1 MIAFL
6 LLLITAVFS
15 GLLLHGLHRKVI
27 ARVQSRPGPPV
38 WQEILHTLKFSFK
51 QTWIPRT
58 ASQVMYV
65 AIVLIA
71 VGIWIAALWVV
82 WTGAS
87 LLILFALYMLHKI
100 IEHGTGLSSGS
111 PYTKFGA
118 IRSVMSAAA
127 ELPLLATVA
136 IVYLFWN
143 TLSIGEIAALQIETH
158 TPTILV
164 AFPAAMSL
172 YLIILSKAHYG
183 PFSVIEAKELVSG
196 YWTEHFGGWRALLN
210 IAMGLK
216 TVVLLSAFVL
226 LFVGAVPWWLMILL
240 MIVLMVSVSFICAV
254 TPMLTPYHV
263 VTVQTIFWTVVVL
276 LYAVAVW
283 LVLQAGGLS
292 YEQPDRKSRCRR
304 RCLLHSPDGP

>member
-1 MIAFL
+1 MIPFL
-6 LLLITAVFS
+6 LLLIIAVFA

-27 ARVQSRPGPPV
+27 ARIQLRPGPPI

-71 VGIWIAALWVV
+71 VGIWVAALWVV
-82 WTGAS
+82 ATGAS

-100 IEHGTGLSSGS
+100 VEHGTGLSSGS

-136 IVYLFWN
+136 IVYLFTG
-143 TLSIGEIAALQIETH
+143 TLSIGEIAEWNTTH
-158 TPTILV
+158 TPLLLL
-164 AFPAAMSL
+164 AFPAAVSL

-183 PFSVIEAKELVSG
+183 PFSVIEAKELISG
-196 YWTEHFGGWRALLN
+196 YWTEHFGGWRAMLN
-210 IAMGLK
+210 IAMSLK

-226 LFVGAVPWWLMILL
+226 LFIGAVPWWLMIIL
-240 MIVLMVSVSFICAV
+240 MIVLMISVSFVCAS
-254 TPMLTPYHV
+254 TPMLTPYQV
-263 VTVQTIFWTVVVL
+263 VTIQTVWTLVVL
-276 LYAVAVW
+276 LYGGCVW
-283 LVLQAGGLS
+283 LVLGGIL
-292 YEQPDRKSRCRR
+292 
-304 RCLLHSPDGP
+304 

>member
-6 LLLITAVFS
+6 LHLIVAVIS

-27 ARVQSRPGPPV
+27 ARIQSRPGPPI

-65 AIVLIA
+65 AIVLTA
-71 VGIWIAALWVV
+71 VGIWVAAFWVV

-136 IVYLFWN
+136 IVYLSWG
-143 TLSIGEIAALQIETH
+143 TLFIGEIAARQIG
-158 TPTILV
+158 TPVPLI
-164 AFPAAMSL
+164 AFPAAASL

-183 PFSVIEAKELVSG
+183 PFSMIEAKELVSG

-216 TVVLLSAFVL
+216 TVVLLSVFIL
-226 LFVGAVPWWLMILL
+226 LFVGAVPWWLMSIL
-240 MIVLMVSVSFICAV
+240 MIVLMISVSFICAV
-254 TPMLTPYHV
+254 TPMLTPYQT
-263 VTVQTIFWTVVVL
+263 VTILTIWTVVVL
-276 LYAVAVW
+276 LFAAIW
-283 LVLQAGGLS
+283 LVLHAGGIII
-292 YEQPDRKSRCRR
+292 
-304 RCLLHSPDGP
+304 

>member
-1 MIAFL
+1 MIPFL
-6 LLLITAVFS
+6 LLLIIAVFA

-27 ARVQSRPGPPV
+27 ARIQLRPGPPI

-51 QTWIPRT
+51 QTWIPKT

-71 VGIWIAALWVV
+71 VGIWVAALWVV
-82 WTGAS
+82 ATGAS

-100 IEHGTGLSSGS
+100 VEHGTGLSSGS

-136 IVYLFWN
+136 IVYLFTG
-143 TLSIGEIAALQIETH
+143 TLSIGAIAEWNTTH
-158 TPTILV
+158 TPLLLL
-164 AFPAAMSL
+164 AFPAAVSL

-183 PFSVIEAKELVSG
+183 PFSVIEAKELISG
-196 YWTEHFGGWRALLN
+196 YWTEHFGGWRAMLN
-210 IAMGLK
+210 IAMSLK

-226 LFVGAVPWWLMILL
+226 LFIGAVPWWLMIIL
-240 MIVLMVSVSFICAV
+240 MIVLMISVSFVCAS
-254 TPMLTPYHV
+254 TPMLTPYQV
-263 VTVQTIFWTVVVL
+263 VTIQTVWTLVVL
-276 LYAVAVW
+276 LYGGCVW
-283 LVLQAGGLS
+283 LVLGGIL
-292 YEQPDRKSRCRR
+292 
-304 RCLLHSPDGP
+304 

>member
-1 MIAFL
+1 MLAFILFL
-6 LLLITAVFS
+6 LFAIIA

-27 ARVQSRPGPPV
+27 ARIQRRPGPPV

-51 QTWIPRT
+51 QTWIPKT

-71 VGIWIAALWVV
+71 IGIWTAALYVL

-87 LLILFALYMLHKI
+87 LLLIFAFYMLHKI
-100 IEHGTGLSSGS
+100 VEHGTGLSSGS

-127 ELPLLATVA
+127 ELPLLVTVA
-136 IVYLFWN
+136 VVYLFTG
-143 TLSIGEIAALQIETH
+143 TLSLSGIAAWEAANVPLIG
-158 TPTILV
+158 IAL
-164 AFPAAMSL
+164 PAAVSL

-210 IAMGLK
+210 IANAMK
-216 TVVLLSAFVL
+216 TFVL
-226 LFVGAVPWWLMILL
+226 LAVFVIVFFGALPWWLILVIMI
-240 MIVLMVSVSFICAV
+240 ILMVSISFICAT
-254 TPMLTPYHV
+254 TPMLTPYQTVTIQTVWTAV
-263 VTVQTIFWTVVVL
+263 VCI
-276 LYAVAVW
+276 YAAIVW
-283 LVLQAGGLS
+283 LVVV
-292 YEQPDRKSRCRR
+292 
-304 RCLLHSPDGP
+304 

>member
-1 MIAFL
+1 MIEFL
-6 LLLITAVFS
+6 LLLAGAILA

-27 ARVQSRPGPPV
+27 ARIQSRPGPPV

-51 QTWIPRT
+51 QTWIPKT

-136 IVYLFWN
+136 LVYLFTG
-143 TLSIGEIAALQIETH
+143 TLSIGEIAAVQTETH
-158 TPTILV
+158 TPLLLL
-164 AFPAAMSL
+164 AFPAAVSL

-216 TVVLLSAFVL
+216 TVVLLATFVL
-226 LFVGAVPWWLMILL
+226 LFIGAVPWWLMIILMILL
-240 MIVLMVSVSFICAV
+240 MISVSFLCAT
-254 TPMLTPYHV
+254 TPMITPYQV
-263 VTVQTIFWTVVVL
+263 VTVQTIWTVVVV
-276 LYAVAVW
+276 LYGAAVW
-283 LVLQAGGLS
+283 LLLTSAGVIA
-292 YEQPDRKSRCRR
+292 
-304 RCLLHSPDGP
+304 

>member
-6 LLLITAVFS
+6 LLLITAVFA

-27 ARVQSRPGPPV
+27 ARIQSRPGPPV

-71 VGIWIAALWVV
+71 VGIWVAALWVV

-136 IVYLFWN
+136 IVYLFWG

-164 AFPAAMSL
+164 AFPAAVSL

-226 LFVGAVPWWLMILL
+226 LFIGAVPWWLMIIL
-240 MIVLMVSVSFICAV
+240 MVVLMVSVSFICAA
-254 TPMLTPYHV
+254 TPMLTPYQV
-263 VTVQTIFWTVVVL
+263 VTVQTIWTVIVVL
-276 LYAVAVW
+276 YAAVVW
-283 LVLQAGGLS
+283 LVLYAGGIII
-292 YEQPDRKSRCRR
+292 
-304 RCLLHSPDGP
+304 

>member
-1 MIAFL
+1 MISFL
-6 LLLITAVFS
+6 VLLIVAVFA

-27 ARVQSRPGPPV
+27 ARIQSRPGPPV

-51 QTWIPRT
+51 QTWVPKT
-58 ASQVMYV
+58 ASQVMYI
-65 AIVLIA
+65 AIVLVA
-71 VGIWIAALWVV
+71 VGIWVAALWVV
-82 WTGAS
+82 ATGAS

-100 IEHGTGLSSGS
+100 VEHGTGLSSGS

-136 IVYLFWN
+136 IVYLFTG
-143 TLSIGEIAALQIETH
+143 TLSIGGIAAWNTDH
-158 TPTILV
+158 TPLLLL
-164 AFPAAMSL
+164 AFPAAVSL
-172 YLIILSKAHYG
+172 YLIIVSKAHYG

-226 LFVGAVPWWLMILL
+226 IFIGAVPWWLVIILMILV
-240 MIVLMVSVSFICAV
+240 MISVSFVCAS
-254 TPMLTPYHV
+254 TPMLTPYQV
-263 VTVQTIFWTVVVL
+263 VTIQTIWTVVVL
-276 LYAVAVW
+276 LYGGCVW
-283 LVLQAGGLS
+283 LILGGVL
-292 YEQPDRKSRCRR
+292 
-304 RCLLHSPDGP
+304 

>member
-1 MIAFL
+1 MLEFV
-6 LLLITAVFS
+6 LLLIAAVFF
-15 GLLLHGLHRKVI
+15 GLLLHGIHRKVI
-27 ARVQSRPGPPV
+27 ARIQNRPGPPV

-58 ASQVMYV
+58 ASQTMYV

-71 VGIWIAALWVV
+71 VGIWIAALWVLFS
-82 WTGAS
+82 GAS
-87 LLILFALYMLHKI
+87 LLIIFALYMLHKI
-100 IEHGTGLSSGS
+100 VEHGTGLSSGS

-136 IVYLFWN
+136 LLYLFTQ
-143 TLSIGEIAALQIETH
+143 TLSISGILAWEGTH
-158 TPTILV
+158 TPLILLT
-164 AFPAAMSL
+164 FPAAVSL

-216 TVVLLSAFVL
+216 TCVLLALFVL
-226 LFVGAVPWWLMILL
+226 LFLGPMPVWLMVIL
-240 MIVLMVSVSFICAV
+240 MIVLMVTVSFICAT
-254 TPMLTPYHV
+254 TPMLTPYNV
-263 VTVQTIFWTVVVL
+263 VTIQTIWTGVVL
-276 LYAVAVW
+276 LYGAAVW
-283 LVLQAGGLS
+283 LWMVMI
-292 YEQPDRKSRCRR
+292 
-304 RCLLHSPDGP
+304 

>member
-1 MIAFL
+1 MIEFL
-6 LLLITAVFS
+6 LLLAGAILA

-27 ARVQSRPGPPV
+27 ARIQSRPGPPV

-51 QTWIPRT
+51 QTWIPKT

-136 IVYLFWN
+136 LVYLFTG
-143 TLSIGEIAALQIETH
+143 TLSIGEIAAVQTETH
-158 TPTILV
+158 TPLLLL
-164 AFPAAMSL
+164 AFPAAVSL
-172 YLIILSKAHYG
+172 YLIILSKSHYG

-216 TVVLLSAFVL
+216 TVVLLATFVL
-226 LFVGAVPWWLMILL
+226 LFIGAVPWWLMIILMILL
-240 MIVLMVSVSFICAV
+240 MISVSFLCAT
-254 TPMLTPYHV
+254 TPMITPYQV
-263 VTVQTIFWTVVVL
+263 VTVQTIWTVVVV
-276 LYAVAVW
+276 LYAAAVW
-283 LVLQAGGLS
+283 LLLTSAGVIA
-292 YEQPDRKSRCRR
+292 
-304 RCLLHSPDGP
+304 

>member
-1 MIAFL
+1 MIEFL
-6 LLLITAVFS
+6 LLLAGAILA

-27 ARVQSRPGPPV
+27 ARIQSRPGPPV

-51 QTWIPRT
+51 QTWIPKT

-136 IVYLFWN
+136 LVYLFTG
-143 TLSIGEIAALQIETH
+143 TLSIGEIAAVQTETH
-158 TPTILV
+158 TPLLLL
-164 AFPAAMSL
+164 AFPAAVSL

-216 TVVLLSAFVL
+216 TVVLLATFVL
-226 LFVGAVPWWLMILL
+226 LFIGAVPWWLMIILMILL
-240 MIVLMVSVSFICAV
+240 MISVSFLCAT
-254 TPMLTPYHV
+254 TPMITPYQV
-263 VTVQTIFWTVVVL
+263 VTVQTIWTVVVV
-276 LYAVAVW
+276 LYGAAVW
-283 LVLQAGGLS
+283 LLLTFAGVIA
-292 YEQPDRKSRCRR
+292 
-304 RCLLHSPDGP
+304 

>member
-1 MIAFL
+1 MIEFL
-6 LLLITAVFS
+6 LLLPAAILA

-27 ARVQSRPGPPV
+27 ARIQSRPGPPV

-51 QTWIPRT
+51 QTWIPQT

-82 WTGAS
+82 WTGAN

-136 IVYLFWN
+136 LVYLFTG
-143 TLSIGEIAALQIETH
+143 TLSIGEIAAVQTETH
-158 TPTILV
+158 TPLLLL
-164 AFPAAMSL
+164 AFPAAVSL

-216 TVVLLSAFVL
+216 TVVLLATFVL
-226 LFVGAVPWWLMILL
+226 LFIGAVPWWLMIILMILL
-240 MIVLMVSVSFICAV
+240 MISVSFLCAT
-254 TPMLTPYHV
+254 TPMITPYQV
-263 VTVQTIFWTVVVL
+263 VTVQTIWTVIVVL
-276 LYAVAVW
+276 YGAAVW
-283 LVLQAGGLS
+283 LLLTSAGVIA
-292 YEQPDRKSRCRR
+292 
-304 RCLLHSPDGP
+304 